1 MDIKHNKSTFL
12 RPEGDRTLDA
22 PLVSIDIPK
31 IVNQITS
38 EDSWFKN
45 DRNAITVFKT
55 TGYRIV
61 VVALKANAEM
71 TTDSEN
77 LVNGIITFNV
87 LQGSLALSANNEMRQ
102 LGSGCVAVLHEN
114 LSYQITT
121 TETCIF
127 LMCVSG
133 ENP

>member
-1 MDIKHNKSTFL
+1 MDNKHNKSTYL
-12 RPEGDRTLDA
+12 RPEGDRTIDA
-22 PLVSIDIPK
+22 PVVQIDIPK
-31 IVNQITS
+31 IVTQITS

-55 TGYRIV
+55 SGYRIV

-77 LVNGIITFNV
+77 LVNGVITFNV
-87 LQGSLALSANNEMRQ
+87 LQGSFALNANNEIRQ
-102 LGSGCVAVLHEN
+102 LSSGSVAVLHEN
-114 LSYQITT
+114 IPYSITT